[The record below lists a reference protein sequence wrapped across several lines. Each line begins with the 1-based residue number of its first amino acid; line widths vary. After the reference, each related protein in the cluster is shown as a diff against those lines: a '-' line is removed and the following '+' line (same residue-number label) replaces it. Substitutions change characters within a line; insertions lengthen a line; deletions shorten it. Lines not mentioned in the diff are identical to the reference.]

1 MRTITNCYCCGVPDT
16 SPAILARHLCF
27 AHAGHDVLHDV
38 SVAVVRGAVTAV
50 VGPNGAGKSTLVE
63 LLAGVLRP
71 RRGTVERHGR
81 VALVVQ
87 RPAVPDAL
95 PVTVADVVA
104 MGTWSRRRPRTEVR
118 DVVAAT
124 LARVGLDGF
133 ARRPFAQ
140 LSGGERQ
147 RALLAQG
154 LVQGA
159 DVLLLDEPAA
169 GLDAAS
175 RDTTR
180 RLLAEEARRGV
191 AVACVTH
198 DEESTRVADRVI
210 RLEEGRVVC

>member
-1 MRTITNCYCCGVPDT
+1 MRVPHHG
-16 SPAILARHLCF
+16 LVARDLCF
-27 AHAGHDVLHDV
+27 AHGAHDVLHDV
-38 SVAVVRGAVTAV
+38 SASVPSGAVTAV

-63 LLAGVLRP
+63 ILAGVRRP
-71 RRGTVERHGR
+71 RRGSVERRGR
-81 VALVVQ
+81 ISLVVQ
-87 RPAVPDAL
+87 RPSVPDSL

-104 MGTWSRRRPRTEVR
+104 MGTWSRRRPRAAVR
-118 DVVAAT
+118 DAVAET
-124 LARVGLDGF
+124 VDRVGLAGF
-133 ARRPFAQ
+133 EHRPFAH

-154 LVQGA
+154 LVQQA

-169 GLDAAS
+169 GLDAVS

-198 DEESTRVADRVI
+198 DDESLRAADRVI
-210 RLEEGRVVC
+210 RLEGGRVVG

>member
-1 MRTITNCYCCGVPDT
+1 MSVPHHG
-16 SPAILARHLCF
+16 LVARDVCF
-27 AHAGHDVLHDV
+27 AHGTHDVLHDV
-38 SVAVVRGAVTAV
+38 SACVPGGAVTAV

-63 LLAGVLRP
+63 ILAGVRRP
-71 RRGTVERHGR
+71 RRGTVERRGR

-87 RPAVPDAL
+87 RPSVPDSL

-104 MGTWSRRRPRTEVR
+104 IGTWSRRRPRAEVR
-118 DVVAAT
+118 DAVAET
-124 LARVGLDGF
+124 VDRVGLAGF
-133 ARRPFAQ
+133 ESRSFSE

-154 LVQGA
+154 LVQRA

-169 GLDAAS
+169 GLDVTS

-191 AVACVTH
+191 AVVCVTH
-198 DEESTRVADRVI
+198 DDASRDAADRVI
-210 RLEEGRVVC
+210 RLERGRVVG